1 MFSDL
6 RYAIRQLIKAPGF
19 TAVAVLTLAIG
30 VGGCTAIFS
39 VVSGLIL
46 NPLPYPES
54 SRLMEIDES
63 PAPGALG
70 GSCGGTFLEWQE
82 NNQHFDLMAAF
93 HPVSRNLSGR
103 GEPAQIQGWEVTPQF
118 LQLFGLRPVLGRDF
132 SPENDSAV
140 GNRNVVIVSDRF
152 WKTHLDS
159 DPNAIGQF
167 LRFDGTGYE
176 VIGVLEPAALLSPD
190 VDFLAPSGILAEQY
204 KQDRNYNYVTTTIG
218 RLKPGATPE
227 AAAAQLT
234 AVKQRNNELYPERK
248 KSWVVAVGSLQE
260 RMFGGAR
267 QPLGLLMA
275 AVAVVLLIACANI
288 ANLLLARNTARQ
300 AEIAVRAA
308 LGASRGRLFRQLFTE
323 SLVLAVLGG
332 MAGILV
338 AAFAIG
344 PLTAFTRVNTFQ
356 RIDFAINGGVLAFA
370 LGASV
375 LTGVLFGVLPAWRSI
390 RPDVIEHLKE
400 GARGGTSAARRR
412 VQSILIVAE
421 TGLTVV
427 LLVTA
432 GLLLRSFANVAN
444 ESMGFDRNGAL
455 AFRIAQLGDTAQTVE
470 KRTQFADRVLAE
482 LERIP
487 GVTDAGV
494 ISAMPLNG
502 RNFYGDAIHR
512 SDQPVTDANITA
524 GFDGVSPGFFHA
536 LGIPI
541 LRGRNLTAADNH
553 ADAHKVMLVNEAL
566 VARFFPDGEEA
577 LGGHINFKGNDWEIV
592 GIVGDV
598 RRFNPAAPPPMAVYL
613 PLVHFPWST
622 HYVVRTTLPPESIA
636 AQVRQA
642 VKNVNPEQPISDLR
656 TLDDLFNQS
665 MTFRRMMLTLLAL
678 FAGTALLLACVGLY
692 GVMAYSVAQRTREL
706 GIRIALGAGRRGVLQ
721 LVLGHG
727 MKLLGIGIGI
737 GAIGALLVAPIL
749 ESQLYEVGRFD
760 PSVFLGVSLTLV
772 AVGALACW
780 LPANRAT
787 KVDPITALRAE

>member
-1 MFSDL
+1 MLSDL
-6 RYAIRQLIKAPGF
+6 RFALRQLAKFPGF
-19 TAVAVLTLAIG
+19 TAVAVLTLALGIG
-30 VGGCTAIFS
+30 ACTAIFS

-46 NPLPYPES
+46 NPLPYPDS
-54 SRLMEIDES
+54 ARLMQIDES
-63 PAPGALG
+63 PAPGVFG

-82 NNQHFDLMAAF
+82 NKEHFDLMAAL

-132 SPENDSAV
+132 RAADDAAV

-152 WKTHLDS
+152 WRTYLDS
-159 DPNAIGQF
+159 NPNAVGEF
-167 LRFDGTGYE
+167 LRFDGAGYE
-176 VIGVLEPAALLSPD
+176 IIGVLEPDALLSPD
-190 VDFLAPSGILAEQY
+190 VEFLAPSGILAEQY
-204 KQDRNYNYVTTTIG
+204 KQDRNYTYVTTTIA
-218 RLKPGATPE
+218 RLKPGSTPE
-227 AAAAQLT
+227 AAAAHLT
-234 AVKQRNNELYPERK
+234 AVKQRNSALYPERK
-248 KSWVVAVGSLQE
+248 KAWTVAVGSMQE

-267 QPLGLLMA
+267 QSLGLLMA

-300 AEIAVRAA
+300 TEIAVRAA
-308 LGASRGRLFRQLFTE
+308 LGASRWRLFRQLFTE

-332 MAGILV
+332 GAGVLV
-338 AAFAIG
+338 ALFAID
-344 PLTAFTRVNTFQ
+344 PLTTFTQVNSFQ
-356 RIDFAINGGVLAFA
+356 RIDFGINGDVLAFA
-370 LGASV
+370 LAASL
-375 LTGVLFGVLPAWRSI
+375 LTGLLFGVLPAWRSI
-390 RPDVIEHLKE
+390 RPDVVEHLKD
-400 GARGGTSAARRR
+400 GARGGTSASRRR
-412 VQSILIVAE
+412 LQSILIVAE

-444 ESMGFDRNGAL
+444 ESMGFDRHGAL
-455 AFRIAQLGDTAQTVE
+455 AFRISQLGDTAQTVE
-470 KRTQFADRVLAE
+470 NRTQFTDRILAE

-487 GVTDAGV
+487 GVTAAGV

-524 GFDGVSPGFFHA
+524 GFDGVSPGFFKA

-541 LRGRNLTAADNH
+541 LRGRNLTDADNR
-553 ADAHKVMLVNEAL
+553 ADAPKVMLVNLAL
-566 VARFFPDGEEA
+566 IARFFPDGKEA
-577 LGGHINFKGNDWEIV
+577 LGGHISFKGNDWEIV

-622 HYVVRTTLPPESIA
+622 HYVVRTTLPPESLGPQI
-636 AQVRQA
+636 RQA
-642 VKNVNPEQPISDLR
+642 VQNVNPDQPVSDLR
-656 TLDDLFNQS
+656 TLDNLFDES
-665 MTFRRMMLTLLAL
+665 MNFRRMMLTLLAL
-678 FAGTALLLACVGLY
+678 FAGTALLLACIGLY

-706 GIRIALGAGRRGVLQ
+706 GIRMALGAGRRSVLR
-721 LVLGHG
+721 LVLGQG
-727 MKLLGIGIGI
+727 LKLLVVGIVV
-737 GAIGALLVAPIL
+737 GAIGAAAASPVL
-749 ESQLYEVGRFD
+749 ESQLYNVGRFD
-760 PSVFLGVSLTLV
+760 LSVFIGVSLTLV

-787 KVDPITALRAE
+787 KVNPIEALRAE